1 MFVAVTTC
9 SDCDS
14 LLAGLFF
21 AGVVER
27 SWSVLELA
35 VLVKDAG
42 EKQDGA
48 MGAIGDPFPVS
59 SKGVVPQHLV
69 EVPVGPTMGGWFGQH
84 V

>member
-1 MFVAVTTC
+1 MLVAVPTS

-27 SWSVLELA
+27 SWPVLELA
-35 VLVKDAG
+35 VLVEDAG

-48 MGAIGDPFPVS
+48 VRAIGDPLPVAGQ
-59 SKGVVPQHLV
+59 GVVPQHLV

>member
-1 MFVAVTTC
+1 MLVAVNTC

-27 SWSVLELA
+27 SWPVLELA
-35 VLVKDAG
+35 VLVEDAG

-48 MGAIGDPFPVS
+48 VRAIGDPLPVS
-59 SKGVVPQHLV
+59 GQGVVSQHLV
-69 EVPVGPTMGGWFGQH
+69 KIPVRPTVSGWFGQH